1 MGQPEQYWG
10 IDLGGTKIEATVIG
24 SGTKELLRMR
34 IQTEADRGY
43 EHILHRVRELV
54 ESISARFGLP
64 FPDLVGIGTPGRYD
78 ERSGTM
84 KNSNTVSL
92 NGRDLPA
99 DLSEVLGCRV
109 AIENDAN
116 CFALAES
123 LHGAAAPFMKS
134 SSSSV
139 FGIIL
144 GTGTGGGIVTGG
156 MVRKGAHGIA
166 GEWGHNVLIPDGESC
181 YCGRR
186 GCVETVISGPALER
200 WYFERSGVKLPL
212 EAIASRTS
220 TDEAAKQTIRRLL
233 EQFGRALG
241 PVLNILDPDACV
253 IGGGVGNIDA
263 LYSEEALLE
272 IERHLFSG
280 RLEIPILRPRLG
292 DSAGVIGAA
301 LRAKADRNIQQ

>member
-1 MGQPEQYWG
+1 MEPPEQYWG

-24 SGTKELLRMR
+24 PEMEELIRMR
-34 IQTEADRGY
+34 IPTEADRGY
-43 EHILHRVRELV
+43 EHILLCVRELLDRV
-54 ESISARFGLP
+54 SGRLGLP
-64 FPDLVGIGTPGRYD
+64 VPDLIGIGTPGRYD
-78 ERSGTM
+78 EGSRAM

-99 DLSEVLGCRV
+99 DLNEVLGCRV

-123 LHGAAAPFMKS
+123 LHGAAAPFMQS
-134 SSSSV
+134 SSSCV

-144 GTGTGGGIVTGG
+144 GTGTGGGIVAGG
-156 MVRKGAHGIA
+156 MARKGAHGIA
-166 GEWGHNVLIPDGESC
+166 GEWGHNVLIPDGDPC

-200 WYFERSGVKLPL
+200 WYYGLSGVELPL
-212 EAIASRTS
+212 EEIARRPSS
-220 TDEAAKQTIRRLL
+220 DLAARQTIGRLL
-233 EQFGRALG
+233 QQFGRALG

-263 LYSEEALLE
+263 LYSEAALLE

-280 RLEIPILRPRLG
+280 RLEIPILRPELG

-301 LRAKADRNIQQ
+301 LTAKAYRNIQP